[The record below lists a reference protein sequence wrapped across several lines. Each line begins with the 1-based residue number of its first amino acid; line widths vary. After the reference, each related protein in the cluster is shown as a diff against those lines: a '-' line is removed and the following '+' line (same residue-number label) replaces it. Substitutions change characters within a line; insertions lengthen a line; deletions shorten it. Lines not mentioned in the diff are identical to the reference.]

1 MKVIAIDLG
10 ATSGR
15 VMTITHE
22 NHHFSYQENSRFLN
36 RTYTDEN
43 GYLRWDF
50 PYSFLLK
57 NEHLKNASI
66 FEDVLLIW
74 QSVIFDES
82 RSV

>member
-43 GYLRWDF
+43 GYLHWDF
-50 PYSFLLK
+50 PYLFENIKKGILTALSE
-57 NEHLKNASI
+57 NPDAESI
-66 FEDVLLIW
+66 SIDT
-74 QSVIFDES
+74 
-82 RSV
+82 